1 MHIESFTKY
10 LKFEKRYSSH
20 TIRAYTDDLN
30 QFYTFQQ
37 STIPDFSFPLH
48 ITHQLIRDWIV
59 YLNQQGNSSRTIN
72 RKISSIKKY
81 SKFLLSNKIIDKN
94 PFEKVILPKI
104 QKKLPSFINT
114 EEISLV
120 SEIIDFQ
127 DDFYGKRDLLIM
139 EILYCTGIRLSELV
153 NLKETDIDIYS
164 MNIKVLGKR
173 NKERIIPFPFSL
185 KTILENYIQE
195 KHQLGF
201 NTPFLIVTNSG
212 SQAYSKLIYRTVKRY
227 LSVVTT
233 NEKKSPHILRHTFA
247 THLLNNGADL
257 NAVKE
262 LLGHANLSAT
272 QVYTHNTFKKLN
284 SIYKLA
290 HPRA

>member
-10 LKFEKRYSSH
+10 LKFEKRYSPH
-20 TIRAYTDDLN
+20 TIRAYINDLN
-30 QFYTFQQ
+30 QFYSFQQ
-37 STIPDFSFPLH
+37 LTIPDFSFPVH
-48 ITHQLIRDWIV
+48 INHHLIRNWIV
-59 YLNQQGNSSRTIN
+59 NLNQQGNSSRSIN

-81 SKFLLSNKIIDKN
+81 SRFLLSNKIIDKN
-94 PFEKVILPKI
+94 PFEKIVLPKI

-127 DDFYGKRDLLIM
+127 KDFNGKRDLLIM
-139 EILYCTGIRLSELV
+139 EILYCTGIRLSELI
-153 NLKETDIDIYS
+153 NLKETDIDTYS
-164 MNIKVLGKR
+164 MSIKVLGKR
-173 NKERIIPFPFSL
+173 NKERIIPFPLSL
-185 KTILENYIQE
+185 KSIIEDYIQE
-195 KHQLGF
+195 KHRIGIHIPYLITTNGGKQAY
-201 NTPFLIVTNSG
+201 PKQIYRIVT
-212 SQAYSKLIYRTVKRY
+212 KY
-227 LSVVTT
+227 LGIVTT
-233 NEKKSPHILRHTFA
+233 NEKKNPHVLRHTFA

-272 QVYTHNTFKKLN
+272 QIYTHNTFKKLN